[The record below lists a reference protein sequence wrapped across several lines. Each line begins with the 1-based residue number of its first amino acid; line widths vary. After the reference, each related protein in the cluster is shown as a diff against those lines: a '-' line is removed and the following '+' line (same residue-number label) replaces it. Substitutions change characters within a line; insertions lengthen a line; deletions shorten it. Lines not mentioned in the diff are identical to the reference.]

1 MREEI
6 CEMLI
11 NALITRIQC
20 TLNGVIGEEIADVST
35 TTIPMTRPLALLGL
49 LA

>member
-20 TLNGVIGEEIADVST
+20 THNGVIGEETAEVPT
-35 TTIPMTRPLALLGL
+35 TTIPMTRPLALTGL

>member
-6 CEMLI
+6 GEMLI

-20 TLNGVIGEEIADVST
+20 THNGVIGEEIADHNNHNDQAIS
-35 TTIPMTRPLALLGL
+35 ITRSASLA
-49 LA
+49 